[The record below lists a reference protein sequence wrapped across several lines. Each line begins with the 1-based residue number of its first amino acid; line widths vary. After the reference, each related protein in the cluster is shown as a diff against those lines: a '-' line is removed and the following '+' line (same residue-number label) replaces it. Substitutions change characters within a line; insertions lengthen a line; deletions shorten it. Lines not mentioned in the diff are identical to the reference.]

1 MAFVEQAHVNDI
13 GTVFRVTV
21 YDTTSTGGTT
31 VADIS
36 LATTK
41 QFTFKRPD
49 GTTFDRTAVFTPVSE
64 GGAGSPGTDG
74 NIQYLSVD
82 GDLMLLERG
91 IYRLTWLRP
100 PVTGKQTLAISK
112 YMKIYKVGDIC
123 LGK

>member
-49 GTTFDRTAVFTPVSE
+49 GTTFDRLAAFGS
-64 GGAGSPGTDG
+64 GAGSDG
-74 NIQYLSVD
+74 IIEYNSVD
-82 GDLMLLERG
+82 GDLNVAG
-91 IYRLTWLRP
+91 TWHLQAYV
-100 PVTGKQTLAISK
+100 VTPAGNWSTSVGHF
-112 YMKIYKVGDIC
+112 KVYEN
-123 LGK
+123 L